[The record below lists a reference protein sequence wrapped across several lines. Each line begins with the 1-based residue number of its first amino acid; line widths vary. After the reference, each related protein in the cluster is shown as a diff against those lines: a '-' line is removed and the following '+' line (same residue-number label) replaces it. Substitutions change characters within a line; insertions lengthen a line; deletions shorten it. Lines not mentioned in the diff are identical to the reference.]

1 MDKNIIEL
9 LDTENA
15 KKIASRINR
24 GEFTLSE
31 LNDSLVETLKG
42 VNDEDHVSVNKY
54 LKRAEKLDS
63 CIVYL
68 D

>member
-1 MDKNIIEL
+1 MDKNIINL

-42 VNDEDHVSVNKY
+42 VTNEDRASVNKY
-54 LKRAEKLDS
+54 LKRAEKLDD

>member
-1 MDKNIIEL
+1 MNNIIEY
-9 LDTENA
+9 LDRESPKQIA
-15 KKIASRINR
+15 KRINI

-42 VNDEDHVSVNKY
+42 VTNEDHASVNKY